1 MLYFCVVTIF
11 FFKIPLIEICMC
23 SCQLSAEPH
32 DLWSLIADCSLSQ
45 MIEVFYCDTFTQWTR
60 GLNEHFSFCFAFLR
74 KKVMCIYV
82 HMSAAS
88 HYGSSFV
95 YLFLACSW
103 SFLFELVCAGVCV
116 KEDIGV
122 GMHILYGVFSAV
134 AGLPHAWSVG
144 HWGCSSQPWPTCLF
158 LFLRYCPSVG
168 VKSGYSFCCQNTLMR
183 DLRKCDMFGSRLLAQ
198 MMIVFEGKLPLLTER
213 QRGRAGRRTGRGPA
227 LHPCHSLFSLYHLC
241 DSDELWMRL

>member
-1 MLYFCVVTIF
+1 MLYSCVVTIF
-11 FFKIPLIEICMC
+11 FFFKILLIESHIC
-23 SCQLSAEPH
+23 SRQLSTEPH
-32 DLWSLIADCSLSQ
+32 DSWSLAFRLKWLMFFFIVTDLH
-45 MIEVFYCDTFTQWTR
+45 
-60 GLNEHFSFCFAFLR
+60 NEHVASLNIFSFCFAFLC

-103 SFLFELVCAGVCV
+103 SFLFELVCACVCV

-158 LFLRYCPSVG
+158 LWHCSSVG
-168 VKSGYSFCCQNTLMR
+168 VKFGNSFCYQNTLMC
-183 DLRKCDMFGSRLLAQ
+183 DLIKCDMFGSRLLAQ
-198 MMIVFEGKLPLLTER
+198 MMIVFKGKLPLLTER
-213 QRGRAGRRTGRGPA
+213 RRERAGRRTGRGPA

-241 DSDELWMRL
+241 DSDELWMWL